1 MSNFNEE
8 MLNETDDEFD
18 LEDDLWQEPE
28 LWDGEEWIPEYDE
41 EEALEDS
48 GMLEEEE
55 LTEAEELAIVK
66 LLQNA
71 MDCQEKFLPVCRRK
85 FLSLITHRKLK

>member
-1 MSNFNEE
+1 MNNFNEE

-55 LTEAEELAIVK
+55 LTEAEELAICW
-66 LLQNA
+66 N
-71 MDCQEKFLPVCRRK
+71 CW
-85 FLSLITHRKLK
+85 LISSQCLTGHINLIQHIL